1 MERGHLLREYELTYI
16 VRPDADEE
24 TVAAINARVEQTI
37 TANGGRV
44 LKTDYPW
51 GKERRRL
58 AYPIRRYNEGF
69 YILHRAELNDKA
81 IREVERQLRLS
92 EDVIRHLLIRV
103 EPEPGAQ
110 PAESA

>member
-1 MERGHLLREYELTYI
+1 MREYELTYI
-16 VRPDADEE
+16 IRPDVDEE
-24 TVAAINARVEQTI
+24 TLAAVSARVEQTI
-37 TANGGRV
+37 TANGGRI

-51 GKERRRL
+51 GRERRRL

-69 YILHRAELNDKA
+69 YILHRTELNDKA

-103 EPEPGAQ
+103 EPEPAAP
-110 PAESA
+110 PAETA